1 MAQKKEFDYVKAMEE
16 LEGIAV
22 KVEDPSTS
30 IDEIEKY
37 VTRSEELVKNCRAYL
52 RGAREKLDGLENI

>member
-1 MAQKKEFDYVKAMEE
+1 MAEKKEFDYVKAMKE
-16 LEGIAV
+16 LEDIAA

-37 VTRSEELVKNCRAYL
+37 VTRSEELVKQCRGYL
-52 RGAREKLDGLENI
+52 RGAREKLDRLENI